1 MTENISSQGDAAK
14 PRKFKTYVSDTVSRQ
29 ARDYQRDQAVIVPS
43 DPTVDNMPDVRKA
56 TAELYQP
63 LIDEAKQ
70 KFVERLESTEIA
82 GVPVLTIVPKN
93 YNTSN
98 EGKCIFYIHGG
109 AYVMGDPLSL
119 LMFTA
124 PLAYHAG
131 IKISSVDYRLAP
143 EHPYPAAA
151 DDCFNVYG
159 ELIKRYRPQN
169 LALCGDS
176 AGGALSL
183 VTALRASRR
192 GMALPAVMALS
203 SPWADIT
210 KTGDSYHLLEGWD
223 CLIQYEMNLG
233 KPAEVYAGNTDWKDP
248 DISPLYADYPAE
260 FPPVLIVSG
269 TRDLLL
275 SCCARLQRVMKR
287 AGIEVHLDVW
297 EGMWHDFIGFPFL
310 PECREALKE
319 IAAFITS
326 RI

>member
-1 MTENISSQGDAAK
+1 MTENISSQGDAAQ
-14 PRKFKTYVSDTVSRQ
+14 PGKFKTYVSDTVSRQ
-29 ARDYQRDQAVIVPS
+29 ARDYQREQAVIVPS
-43 DPTVDNMPDVRKA
+43 DPTIDNMPEVRKA

-63 LIDEAKQ
+63 LVDQAKQ
-70 KFVERLESTEIA
+70 KFVDRLERTELA

-98 EGKCIFYIHGG
+98 DGKCILYIHGG

-124 PLAYHAG
+124 PLAYHAC
-131 IKISSVDYRLAP
+131 IKVCSVDYRLAP

-151 DDCFNVYG
+151 DDCFKVYS
-159 ELIKRYRPQN
+159 ELLKQYHPQN

-183 VTALRASRR
+183 VTALRASRM

-203 SPWADIT
+203 SPWADIA

-223 CLIQYEMNLG
+223 CLIHYEMNLR
-233 KPAEVYAGNTDWKDP
+233 KPAEAYAGNNDWNDP
-248 DISPLYADYPAE
+248 GISPLYADYPAK
-260 FPPVLIVSG
+260 FPPVLIITG

-297 EGMWHDFIGFPFL
+297 EGMWHDFVGFPFL
-310 PECREALKE
+310 PECDEAFKE
-319 IAAFITS
+319 IAAFVAS
-326 RI
+326 RL